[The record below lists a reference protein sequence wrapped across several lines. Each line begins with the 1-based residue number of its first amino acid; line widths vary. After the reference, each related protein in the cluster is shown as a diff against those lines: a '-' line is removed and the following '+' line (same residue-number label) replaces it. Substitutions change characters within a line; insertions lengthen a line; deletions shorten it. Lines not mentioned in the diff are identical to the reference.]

1 VHEPKSGRFEK
12 ALVEAI
18 DEGLL
23 MLGESGREVVYFHL
37 RHYYGFTKED
47 VPSNPHILVR
57 CLEKIF
63 GMGARAIERD
73 VIKSLY
79 RKLKLEYVEKKSFD
93 FMEYLNEAKAQLKG
107 DKW

>member
-1 VHEPKSGRFEK
+1 MDQRMAAFEK
-12 ALVEAI
+12 ALVEAV

-37 RHYYGFTKED
+37 RHYYGFTKDD
-47 VPSNPHILVR
+47 VPSNPQILVR

-63 GMGARAIERD
+63 GVGARAVERD
-73 VIKSLY
+73 IIKSLY
-79 RKLKLEYVEKKSFD
+79 RKLKLEYVEKEAFD

-107 DKW
+107 R